1 MAWYNPMT
9 WFDNAAQKAQAF
21 AGPAG
26 AGKWMLWELRKA
38 EEAREQ
44 LEVERN
50 IRIEARIRPPTLE
63 EYKKLWRE
71 GKIDRKHDIL
81 DTIDTWN
88 TIVPGKQPLALE
100 DKKIEMWYKESYSFE
115 IAYWK
120 KYDEEHA
127 AEVARIKEQFGMD
140 YDEYLKRAEEGYNI
154 INNKKRW
161 SKGWR
166 K

>member
-9 WFDNAAQKAQAF
+9 WFDDAARKAQAF

-38 EEAREQ
+38 EESRKFL
-44 LEVERN
+44 LEERN
-50 IRIEARIRPPTLE
+50 KRLEAGIRPDTLE
-63 EYKKLWRE
+63 EYKRLWRE

-81 DTIDTWN
+81 DTVDTWN
-88 TIVPGKQPLALE
+88 TILPGEHPPALE
-100 DKKIEMWYKESYSFE
+100 DEKIEMWYRESYAFE

-120 KYDEEHA
+120 NYDEEHA

-140 YDEYLKRAEEGYNI
+140 YDEYLKQAEEGHNI
-154 INNKKRW
+154 VNDKKKW

-166 K
+166 